1 MTPATLKLDGA
12 PPSPTSTPP
21 AQLQR
26 SWTPSTPPP
35 WERPPPGLVT
45 RAWGVDLHL
54 NVHSGTGYEGVSAS
68 TTTTGLFIAQCRFKG
83 TDRYLGSFESAV
95 EAAVCYAKIVRAQ
108 MAEEARHRIDVAEKD
123 RKAVQL
129 AERSTPLR
137 LPASGR
143 RTIGELHSEPRPSSC
158 KSSLRSVA
166 SPALMVTPLLPHER
180 DAIEMRHRRWEAE
193 RALEAREAKVSND
206 AQRAVVAIK
215 EQQRKGRT
223 DEMARAHRERQALLQ
238 YVSLR
243 ERRPQQERKF
253 QDAGERREA
262 YLSRFVSPRKSFSA
276 AS

>member
-1 MTPATLKLDGA
+1 
-12 PPSPTSTPP
+12 
-21 AQLQR
+21 
-26 SWTPSTPPP
+26 
-35 WERPPPGLVT
+35 
-45 RAWGVDLHL
+45 
-54 NVHSGTGYEGVSAS
+54 
-68 TTTTGLFIAQCRFKG
+68 
-83 TDRYLGSFESAV
+83 
-95 EAAVCYAKIVRAQ
+95 
-108 MAEEARHRIDVAEKD
+108 
-123 RKAVQL
+123 
-129 AERSTPLR
+129 
-137 LPASGR
+137 
-143 RTIGELHSEPRPSSC
+143 
-158 KSSLRSVA
+158 
-166 SPALMVTPLLPHER
+166 MVTPLLPHER

-243 ERRPQQERKF
+243 ERRLQQERKF